1 MRRVW
6 ENVWKLLQLFF
17 FSSSV
22 FFFLNKRFKMDPIW
36 IHDFGPAKN
45 KMSNLLLRAS
55 RHVAL
60 RLVRFF
66 RFIRHTSVRRRE
78 SVVEAPP
85 RLIEFSAAK
94 CQTSLKLPS
103 SNDAGSV
110 VLLDRKKLKSFKFD
124 LFKNVFWNSQPCLTQ
139 IWTI

>member
-1 MRRVW
+1 MF
-6 ENVWKLLQLFF
+6 ENFCNWFF

-22 FFFLNKRFKMDPIW
+22 FFLLNKRFKMDPIG

-55 RHVAL
+55 RHVTL

-78 SVVEAPP
+78 SVVETPP
-85 RLIEFSAAK
+85 RLVEFSAAK

-110 VLLDRKKLKSFKFD
+110 VLLDRKNKKVFD
-124 LFKNVFWNSQPCLTQ
+124 LIYSKTCVETTNLVRLKF
-139 IWTI
+139 